1 MNVFHN
7 INLQRI
13 FSTLVLFAALFSQ
26 IQTLYACDSME
37 GKPKMVCCCGEHDS
51 VICPMAD
58 SCGMH
63 EQTAKTS
70 CCELSYDILN
80 DAGMMSSVATVDYLT
95 LLLDG
100 PQPPPVVDFQNFST
114 TSLPISAP
122 LLLAAPEPSA
132 FSRDNPTYLLT
143 RRLRL

>member
-1 MNVFHN
+1 MNVFRN

-37 GKPKMVCCCGEHDS
+37 SKPKMVCCCGEHDS
-51 VICPMAD
+51 AICPMAD
-58 SCGMH
+58 NCGVH
-63 EQTAKTS
+63 ELLDDNA

-80 DAGMMSSVATVDYLT
+80 DAGMMNSVVTVDYLT

-100 PQPPPVVDFQNFST
+100 PQPPPIVDFQKYSAIP
-114 TSLPISAP
+114 LPISSRI
-122 LLLAAPEPSA
+122 LLASPEPLA
-132 FSRDNPTYLLT
+132 FNHHNPTYLLT